1 MRRRMTQFL
10 ALALVAFAA
19 LAGTAFGQSH
29 PVEGTYTVTATGN
42 EIGTVTFTMTLK
54 RSGDKW
60 VGEVTD
66 SPLPLTVTSV
76 EVDAS
81 NKVTIVASTGDA
93 AVTIAGMFESGKIAG
108 DWTAGE
114 AKGAW
119 SGLRKDAAATAVA
132 AAPAASTGS
141 NGATAATAGFEGT
154 YDAEVVADGQGS
166 LPFTLVVKKDG
177 EKLVAEVPGAGDL
190 NIVGIE
196 VAGETVTLKATF
208 QGNPFDL
215 PGKMAAGEMGGK
227 WEAGGFTG
235 TWKAKKK

>member
-54 RSGDKW
+54 RNGDKW

-76 EVDAS
+76 TVDAS

-108 DWTAGE
+108 DWTAGD
-114 AKGAW
+114 AKGTW

-132 AAPAASTGS
+132 AAPAASGGT
-141 NGATAATAGFEGT
+141 NGAAAGALEGT
-154 YDAEVVADGQGS
+154 YDAEVAVEGQGA
-166 LPFTLVVKKDG
+166 LPFTLVVKKSGD
-177 EKLVAEVPGAGDL
+177 KLTTEVPGAGDL

-196 VAGETVTLKATF
+196 VAGEAVTLKATF